1 MKASSSSARGTGSD
15 VDTSTSTKDRD
26 TQPERPAS
34 TAAFQVMFVHLDWGI
49 GGAEQLML
57 QLAEASTGL
66 GHNVSLLTSR
76 CDPDHCFAALKPPNG
91 MLYSKLN
98 IRGAWIPAHIL
109 GGRCQALC
117 STLRLLYLAHCVVVE
132 TSSSSPDLIVLDVL
146 PTPLLILRW
155 FTASSLLFYCHFPDR
170 LLIRNKQRK
179 KSWSSIVI
187 SIIQF
192 LYRFLFNWIEEIT
205 MGLADTITVN
215 SKFTRETV
223 LQTFPSLARTKRGQ
237 ESALPILYPALEVP
251 PLTINES
258 LPRNLHQIVSLNRYE
273 RKKNLELLILA
284 AAWIREN
291 DPDIFSSMKIVIAGG
306 YDKKNIENVQ
316 YRQELES
323 LAQKLSIVVDFRLSI
338 SDAERRDLLATSA
351 AVAYTPSNEHF
362 GIVPLEAMAA
372 ETPVVAINNGGP
384 LETVRHGETGLLCE
398 PTPQSF
404 GAALQNILKNPN
416 RAQKMGKAG
425 RQHVLDTFGPERLQR
440 EWKQLTERTIQA
452 KNRRRFQASRSVVVY
467 QVLALY
473 CVEMLLLFFI
483 CGCIFWVTKASIGI
497 TTVVIQSFQNAVVHH
512 DEI

>member
-1 MKASSSSARGTGSD
+1 MKPSSSSVRGTGSN
-15 VDTSTSTKDRD
+15 VDTSTTVGGTRKAHH
-26 TQPERPAS
+26 AS
-34 TAAFQVMFVHLDWGI
+34 GTAAAIQVMFVHLDWGI

-57 QLAEASTGL
+57 QLAEASTSL
-66 GHNVSLLTSR
+66 GHDVSLLTSR

-98 IRGAWIPAHIL
+98 VRGTWIPAHIL

-117 STLRLLYLAHCVVVE
+117 STLRLLYLAHCVAVE

-155 FTASSLLFYCHFPDR
+155 FTPSPLLFYCHFPDR
-170 LLIRNKQRK
+170 LLIRNKRWK
-179 KSWSSIVI
+179 KAWSSIAI
-187 SIIQF
+187 SFIQY
-192 LYRFLFNWIEEIT
+192 LYRFLFNWIEEKT
-205 MGLADTITVN
+205 MGLADTISVN

-223 LQTFPSLARTKRGQ
+223 LQTFPSLAKTKKGQ
-237 ESALPILYPALEVP
+237 ESDLPVLYPALEVP

-258 LPRNLHQIVSLNRYE
+258 LSRNVHQIVSLNRYE

-306 YDKKNIENVQ
+306 YDMKNIENVQ
-316 YRQELES
+316 YREELET
-323 LAQKLSIVVDFRLSI
+323 LAQKLSIVVDFRQSI
-338 SDAERRDLLATSA
+338 SDAARRELLATSA

-384 LETVRHGETGLLCE
+384 IETVRHEETGLLCE
-398 PTPQSF
+398 PTPQAF
-404 GAALQNILKNPN
+404 GTALQSILKNPKW
-416 RAQKMGKAG
+416 AQKMGKAG
-425 RQHVLDTFGPERLQR
+425 RRHVLDTFGPERLQR
-440 EWKQLTERTIQA
+440 EWKQLTERTIQTA
-452 KNRRRFQASRSVVVY
+452 YKRRRQTPRPVVAS
-467 QVLALY
+467 QVLVLY
-473 CVEMLLLFFI
+473 CVEMLLLLFI
-483 CGCIFWVTKASIGI
+483 CGCIFWVTKSSIGI
-497 TTVVIQSFQNAVVHH
+497 ATGGFGTFKNVLVQH